1 LDLLIWGDAGW
12 GDEMA
17 RAAVMTLLVSLCAL
31 LLGIVIGSFGAAAK
45 LSGIAPLRWI
55 AEVYTTL
62 VRGIPELLVIYLL
75 FFGGSGALMIVA
87 GMFGYDGYIEINA
100 FTTGAVAIGLI
111 SGAYSTEV
119 IRGAIQA
126 VPKGQI
132 EAAEALGMSRW
143 LLRRRIML
151 PQVARFALPGLGNVW
166 QFTLKDSALISV
178 TGLVEIMRQAH
189 IAAGSTREPFLFFTV
204 AALLYL
210 LLTSF
215 SNAGFRRAE
224 AWAGRGLRR
233 EGGR

>member
-1 LDLLIWGDAGW
+1 
-12 GDEMA
+12 
-17 RAAVMTLLVSLCAL
+17 
-31 LLGIVIGSFGAAAK
+31 
-45 LSGIAPLRWI
+45 
-55 AEVYTTL
+55 
-62 VRGIPELLVIYLL
+62 
-75 FFGGSGALMIVA
+75 
-87 GMFGYDGYIEINA
+87 
-100 FTTGAVAIGLI
+100 
-111 SGAYSTEV
+111 
-119 IRGAIQA
+119 
-126 VPKGQI
+126 
-132 EAAEALGMSRW
+132 MSRW